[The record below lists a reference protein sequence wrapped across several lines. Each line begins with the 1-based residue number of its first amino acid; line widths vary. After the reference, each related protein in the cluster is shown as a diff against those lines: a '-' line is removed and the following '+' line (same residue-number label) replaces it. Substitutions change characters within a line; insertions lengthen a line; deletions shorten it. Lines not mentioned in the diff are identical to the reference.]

1 MAVVLAYT
9 SPAIGHLFPFCAL
22 LGELA
27 SRGHQ
32 VHVRTLDAGVMVC
45 RRLGFAAERVDPR
58 IESLQSDDWT
68 TGSALRLVGKT
79 VEVLARRAAIE
90 VADIGAAMRSV
101 KPDMVLV
108 DANCWGAISTLEV
121 QRIQK
126 TPWLIFSPFIPYLTG
141 PGSPP
146 FGPGA
151 RPRGGWVGRVRD
163 IGIGTVTSTVF
174 DRPFRDAVNPVRAAL
189 RLAPVRSAD
198 ELLRRAPGVLVTTGK
213 PFEYA
218 HTEWGETVHMIGP
231 AVFEPPTPGPP
242 GWLDD
247 IELPVVLVTTSS
259 VRQAD
264 AALVRTALLALD
276 GEPVHVV
283 ATHPAGAFDID
294 LTAHRH
300 ATLTRFVPHSAVLDR
315 AVCVVTHAGMG
326 ITQKALSRGIPVC
339 AVPFGRDQFEVARRV
354 EIAGAGTRLPARHL
368 SVGRLRRKVLSAIS
382 MTTGAQAVAAG
393 FAATGGVRHGA
404 DLVESRMKMPSRL
417 YRSGELLADTS

>member
-1 MAVVLAYT
+1 MRSPWFPSGRHPPNPPPGRRTRDRIRSPGFPRRRPHGSGSPAGRRSSPRRRHPALRAPCASPRRPPTRRATGVRRTNWSRRREKCACPVPAGSTARGPRGRTGSRRMRDAGGSNRDAPPPWGPCRCCGRHRRGGQRALDFGRNSWAPPRHLLYGQGEITAAMCRFVADAASDGSHWRCRRRGIMAVVLAYT

-45 RRLGFAAERVDPR
+45 RRLGFAAERVDPG

-68 TGSALRLVGKT
+68 TGSALRVVGKS

-90 VADIGAAMRSV
+90 VADIGAAIRSV

-163 IGIGTVTSTVF
+163 IGIGPVT
-174 DRPFRDAVNPVRAAL
+174 A
-189 RLAPVRSAD
+189 
-198 ELLRRAPGVLVTTGK
+198 
-213 PFEYA
+213 
-218 HTEWGETVHMIGP
+218 
-231 AVFEPPTPGPP
+231 
-242 GWLDD
+242 
-247 IELPVVLVTTSS
+247 
-259 VRQAD
+259 
-264 AALVRTALLALD
+264 
-276 GEPVHVV
+276 
-283 ATHPAGAFDID
+283 
-294 LTAHRH
+294 
-300 ATLTRFVPHSAVLDR
+300 
-315 AVCVVTHAGMG
+315 
-326 ITQKALSRGIPVC
+326 
-339 AVPFGRDQFEVARRV
+339 
-354 EIAGAGTRLPARHL
+354 
-368 SVGRLRRKVLSAIS
+368 
-382 MTTGAQAVAAG
+382 
-393 FAATGGVRHGA
+393 
-404 DLVESRMKMPSRL
+404 
-417 YRSGELLADTS
+417 